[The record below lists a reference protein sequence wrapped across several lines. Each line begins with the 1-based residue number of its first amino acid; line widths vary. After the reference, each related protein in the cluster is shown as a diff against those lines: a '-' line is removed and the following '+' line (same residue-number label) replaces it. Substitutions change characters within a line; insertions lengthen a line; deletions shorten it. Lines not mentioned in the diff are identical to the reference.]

1 VTTITDCPT
10 IVDLI
15 ARAEGTTAAADPF
28 GNGARNLE
36 VDAGP
41 CRVVAI
47 ALDAGS
53 GNAGALDADT
63 FVLVT
68 DGSLRLTGA
77 EGAIDLAT
85 GESAVI
91 ARGTPFTWEAQ
102 SPVSIIGM
110 AYPLGEGGTPQIVKI
125 DNNASLNPS
134 NPPADNVLLSEKPA
148 CRSNNHFLSG
158 DGQFSCGVWD
168 STPYTRK
175 PIFFRHTEL
184 MHLLAGEITFVDASG
199 KTATFA
205 KGDTLIIEQGAE
217 VSWDSRVDVA
227 KIYAT
232 FKPAA

>member
-1 VTTITDCPT
+1 MTTTTDCPT
-10 IVDLI
+10 FVDLI
-15 ARAEGTTAAADPF
+15 ARSSGTAPAADPF
-28 GNGARNLE
+28 NSGARTLD
-36 VDAGP
+36 VKAGS
-41 CRVVAI
+41 CRVMAI

-53 GNAGALDADT
+53 GESDALDADT

-68 DGSLRLTGA
+68 DGAVRLSGA
-77 EGAIDLAT
+77 DGTVDLAK

-91 ARGTPFTWEAQ
+91 ARGTPFSWEAQ
-102 SPVSIIGM
+102 APVAIIGM
-110 AYPLGEGGTPQIVKI
+110 AYPDGEGGAAQIMAI
-125 DNNASLNPS
+125 DNDAVLNPS
-134 NPPADNVLLSEKPA
+134 NPPSDEVLISERPS
-148 CRSNNHFLSG
+148 CRSNNHFLSA

-184 MHLLAGEITFVDASG
+184 MHLLDGEIVFVDAAGTS
-199 KTATFA
+199 ATFR

-217 VSWDSRVDVA
+217 VSWDSQVDVG